1 MFWKKKFKEIDWQ
14 LLGISDHVKELLNSV
29 DVFDILTERRISIK
43 SFVEKEITS
52 VDKGLSKAIKE
63 VIEMCIKV
71 SKEERKFTES
81 VRNGINKHLTKT
93 LETQKLING
102 NVIELIEQLQDEN
115 ETQKAQITALIESHH
130 NRAMYNGSL
139 KAAKKSV

>member
-1 MFWKKKFKEIDWQ
+1 MFWKKKIKEIDWQ
-14 LLGISDHVKELLNSV
+14 LLGISNHVKELLNSV

-81 VRNGINKHLTKT
+81 VRNGLNKRLIKT
-93 LETQKLING
+93 LGIQDQVNE

-139 KAAKKSV
+139 KHVKTA

>member
-1 MFWKKKFKEIDWQ
+1 MFWKKKIKEIDWQ
-14 LLGISDHVKELLNSV
+14 LLGISNHVKELLNSV

-81 VRNGINKHLTKT
+81 VRNKLNRRLSDT
-93 LETQKLING
+93 LGTQADVND
-102 NVIELIEQLQDEN
+102 NVIELIAQLQDDN
-115 ETQKAQITALIESHH
+115 EEQKAQITALIESHH

-139 KAAKKSV
+139 KHVKTA